1 MNKLWVAAG
10 LASVATAVI
19 RSVAGHIGPLLD
31 ARASN
36 MAADSV
42 GFFHAA
48 WYVVSAVCMLA
59 AAVYLFIGLRPETRS
74 SRELALLLSAL
85 FAISAAVVA
94 VVNTFLGWS
103 PATSVPVAML
113 LLIGALGYA
122 GATKTRA
129 A

>member
-1 MNKLWVAAG
+1 ML
-10 LASVATAVI
+10 TA
-19 RSVAGHIGPLLD
+19 RSLKVWSWLHKWSSL
-31 ARASN
+31 
-36 MAADSV
+36 
-42 GFFHAA
+42 
-48 WYVVSAVCMLA
+48 VSAVCMLA

-94 VVNTFLGWS
+94 VVNTLLGWS